1 MGLVVAV
8 VFFLDMVIPSFFSLV
23 LVLVLVVAL
32 MLVVVFF
39 LDIVIPLSSVELS
52 VSAHAVISLRTFTVE
67 TDSPC
72 PSYDMGKSEHIA
84 EYTETGPKSKQR

>member
-1 MGLVVAV
+1 MGLVVVLVVAV

-23 LVLVLVVAL
+23 LVVVLVVAL

-52 VSAHAVISLRTFTVE
+52 VSAHASSVYGLL
-67 TDSPC
+67 P
-72 PSYDMGKSEHIA
+72 
-84 EYTETGPKSKQR
+84 